1 MLLSII
7 SVREGQ
13 QLTTA
18 TDRKVLYFECD
29 NTDNTDNTMRI
40 LKKYLEQVYQHDFE
54 VTGYFKVSINAIYN
68 ISNHIRDSFYF
79 NPTHSVFGGIEIDGD
94 YFIEL
99 AKLFNLINDI
109 RKHMLNSILD
119 NVYFYVGGRVS
130 I

>member
-54 VTGYFKVSINAIYN
+54 VTGYFKVSI
-68 ISNHIRDSFYF
+68 
-79 NPTHSVFGGIEIDGD
+79 
-94 YFIEL
+94 
-99 AKLFNLINDI
+99 
-109 RKHMLNSILD
+109 
-119 NVYFYVGGRVS
+119 
-130 I
+130 

>member
-29 NTDNTDNTMRI
+29 NTMRI
-40 LKKYLEQVYQHDFE
+40 LKKYLEQVYQHDF
-54 VTGYFKVSINAIYN
+54 GKQPYFKVSINVIYN
-68 ISNHIRDSFYF
+68 ISNHIRETFYF
-79 NPTHSVFGGIEIDGD
+79 HETYSPFNQIEIEGD

-109 RKHMLNSILD
+109 RKYMLDSVLD
-119 NVYFYVGGRVS
+119 NVYFYVGGS
-130 I
+130 IER

>member
-13 QLTTA
+13 QLTAA
-18 TDRKVLYFECD
+18 TGRKVLHFECD
-29 NTDNTDNTMRI
+29 NTENTMRI

-54 VTGYFKVSINAIYN
+54 VTGYFKVSINVIYN
-68 ISNHIRDSFYF
+68 ISNHIRESFYF

-109 RKHMLNSILD
+109 RLYMLDSVLD
-119 NVYFYVGGRVS
+119 NVYFYVEG
-130 I
+130 